1 MTWRIAF
8 SLLSRSAS
16 GFRYLRKTGRSCRL
30 SACCGEARGP
40 AFAKTE
46 FATDSPLEGDGFE
59 PSVPRFAR
67 LVHFPAPTPRS
78 GIAEPVAVLVEFGAA
93 LLLGPAHLVDGL
105 VDQFDD
111 MEFVE
116 GDLGL
121 WQALG
126 GAGDERTAHVDAHLD
141 NGLGVPRCAAKS
153 VAKGGDSR
161 GILAFGVDRLG
172 PPQAWLPIGLIAA
185 TWVNSHNA
193 ATTPASASATP
204 AVESQSCRPLKT
216 AASV

>member
-93 LLLGPAHLVDGL
+93 LLLGPAHLVDDL
-105 VDQFDD
+105 VDQFND

-126 GAGDERTAHVDAHLD
+126 VPAMNAGLMLMHTSTTASGFRDA
-141 NGLGVPRCAAKS
+141 
-153 VAKGGDSR
+153 
-161 GILAFGVDRLG
+161 
-172 PPQAWLPIGLIAA
+172 PPSPWRRAA
-185 TWVNSHNA
+185 TV
-193 ATTPASASATP
+193 
-204 AVESQSCRPLKT
+204 
-216 AASV
+216 AASLPSVWTG

>member
-1 MTWRIAF
+1 MIGRF
-8 SLLSRSAS
+8 EHSLIKRN
-16 GFRYLRKTGRSCRL
+16 RK
-30 SACCGEARGP
+30 
-40 AFAKTE
+40 FV
-46 FATDSPLEGDGFE
+46 DSPLEGDGFE

-126 GAGDERTAHVDAHLD
+126 GAGDERRAHVDAHLETASGFRD
-141 NGLGVPRCAAKS
+141 A
-153 VAKGGDSR
+153 
-161 GILAFGVDRLG
+161 
-172 PPQAWLPIGLIAA
+172 PPSPWRRAA
-185 TWVNSHNA
+185 TV
-193 ATTPASASATP
+193 
-204 AVESQSCRPLKT
+204 
-216 AASV
+216 AASLPSVWTG

>member
-93 LLLGPAHLVDGL
+93 LLPSG
-105 VDQFDD
+105 F
-111 MEFVE
+111 
-116 GDLGL
+116 
-121 WQALG
+121 
-126 GAGDERTAHVDAHLD
+126 RDA
-141 NGLGVPRCAAKS
+141 
-153 VAKGGDSR
+153 
-161 GILAFGVDRLG
+161 
-172 PPQAWLPIGLIAA
+172 PPSPWRRAA
-185 TWVNSHNA
+185 TV
-193 ATTPASASATP
+193 
-204 AVESQSCRPLKT
+204 
-216 AASV
+216 AASLPSVWTG